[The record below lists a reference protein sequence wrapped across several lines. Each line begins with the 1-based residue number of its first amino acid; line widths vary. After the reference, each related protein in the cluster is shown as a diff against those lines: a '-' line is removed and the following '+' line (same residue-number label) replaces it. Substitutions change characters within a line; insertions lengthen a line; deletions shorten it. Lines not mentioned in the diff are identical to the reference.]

1 MNSNE
6 LTLRK
11 WYDAK
16 TQIDDLEKKIKGYKL
31 IILKELNTKG
41 VDKIKAGD
49 ITVSRRR
56 TTRFHLS
63 KENVPSHVWNDYAVR
78 CSYDVFHLKKVR

>member
-1 MNSNE
+1 MNSIE
-6 LTLRK
+6 LTLQK

-16 TQIDDLEKKIKGYKL
+16 TQIDELEKKIKSYKL
-31 IILKELNTKG
+31 VISKELNSKG
-41 VDKIKAGD
+41 IDKFKTGD

-63 KENVPSHVWNDYAVR
+63 KENVPSHIWNEYAVR